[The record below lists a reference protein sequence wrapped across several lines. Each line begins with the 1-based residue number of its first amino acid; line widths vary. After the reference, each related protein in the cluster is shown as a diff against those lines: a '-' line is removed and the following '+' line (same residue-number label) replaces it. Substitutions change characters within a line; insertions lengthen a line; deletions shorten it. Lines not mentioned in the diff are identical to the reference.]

1 MQQHVLSI
9 LLINKESDTVD
20 SHKVQ
25 RVRNFILM
33 YKYSGFCHVSRSSG
47 LAKTVLQDI
56 VKTEVDRRRSGMTIH
71 RFWLAQLRR
80 LETGLGGKGLL

>member
-1 MQQHVLSI
+1 M
-9 LLINKESDTVD
+9 D

-33 YKYSGFCHVSRSSG
+33 SIYGGFCHVSRSSG

-56 VKTEVDRRRSGMTIH
+56 VKTEVDRSRQKKKWDTIH
-71 RFWLAQLRR
+71 RFWLAQLQR